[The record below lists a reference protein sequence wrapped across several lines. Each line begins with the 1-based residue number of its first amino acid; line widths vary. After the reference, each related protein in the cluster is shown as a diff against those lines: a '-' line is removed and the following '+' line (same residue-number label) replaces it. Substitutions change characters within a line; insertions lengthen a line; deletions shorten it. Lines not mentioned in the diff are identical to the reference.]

1 LVKNING
8 ERLKEMIV
16 GAATLLDAH
25 KETLNA
31 LNVFPVPD
39 GDTGTNMSL
48 TMISAA
54 KEVMAVKKA
63 NHKDVVN
70 ALSVGSLKGA
80 RGNSGVIL
88 SQIWRGFSNVLE
100 NLEGDIGAQDI
111 ALAMKQGTESAYHAI
126 MKPKEGTIL
135 TVIRAMAD
143 AADTFATDNDDIG
156 EMMHYILSEGET
168 ILKKTPDMLPVLKEA
183 GVVDAG
189 GAGLIIIFK
198 AFKKVVYGEKFESTG
213 PIDLEMEI
221 APQTEEGVG
230 EISADIEFAYCTEFF
245 IKNVFD
251 HILQRD
257 IDTFRQNLS
266 KLGDCV
272 LVVGDLKLVK
282 VHVHTNDPGI
292 VLQTALTL
300 GELSQIK
307 IDNMR
312 EQHRHIIASDDEI
325 KKKQKPMS
333 VVSVVSGEGLK
344 DIFKDSLI
352 DEFVEGGQ
360 TMNPSTQDILSAVEK
375 APSNNV
381 IILPNNK
388 NIILAAQQ
396 AAELSQKNVVVIP
409 SKTLPQGISAALAYN
424 CEEDFQTNVAR
435 MEKALGNV
443 KTGQVTVAVRD
454 SGINGSKIRQGEWI
468 GIGEGDI
475 LSNGT
480 NVMDVSMLLLD
491 KLVDKETGVIAVYY
505 GDGVKETDAE
515 SLVDRIAQKYEDC
528 DIELHYGG
536 QSVYSYLFSVE

>member
-1 LVKNING
+1 LVKSING
-8 ERLKEMIV
+8 ERLKDMIV
-16 GAATLLDAH
+16 GAATLLDNH

-54 KEVMAVKKA
+54 KEVMAAGKTG
-63 NHKDVVN
+63 HKDIVS

-88 SQIWRGFSNVLE
+88 SQIWRGFSNVL
-100 NLEGDIGAQDI
+100 GDLNGEISARDI
-111 ALAMKQGTESAYHAI
+111 AQAMLQGTESAYRAI

-135 TVIRAMAD
+135 TVIRTMAE
-143 AADTFATDNDDIG
+143 AADEYTKENDDID
-156 EMMHYILSEGET
+156 ELIRHILSEGET
-168 ILKKTPDMLPVLKEA
+168 VLKKTPDMLPVLKEA

-198 AFKKVVYGEKFESTG
+198 GFMQALDGEGFDG
-213 PIDLEMEI
+213 AAPLDLEMEI
-221 APQTEEGVG
+221 EPQAEVFQSET
-230 EISADIEFAYCTEFF
+230 SDIEFSYCTEFF
-245 IKNVFD
+245 IKNIYG
-251 HILQRD
+251 HILERD
-257 IDTFRQNLS
+257 IDSFRQKLA

-312 EQHRHIIASDDEI
+312 EQHRHIIVKEEEESRDS
-325 KKKQKPMS
+325 KPMS
-333 VVSVVSGEGLK
+333 IVSVVSGEGLK
-344 DIFKDSLI
+344 EIFMDSLI
-352 DEFVEGGQ
+352 DQFVEGGQ

-375 APSNNV
+375 APSKNV

-396 AAELSQKNVVVIP
+396 AAEMSKKNVVVIP
-409 SKTLPQGISAALAYN
+409 TKTLPQGISAALSFN
-424 CEEDFQTNVAR
+424 CEEDFDTNVAR
-435 MEKALGNV
+435 MQKAKNNV

-454 SGINGSKIRQGEWI
+454 SGINGGKIKRGEWI

-475 LSNGT
+475 VSNGSDI
-480 NVMDVSMLLLD
+480 MDVSLRLLD
-491 KLVDKETGVIAVYY
+491 KLVDEDTGVIAVYY
-505 GDGVKETDAE
+505 GEGVEETQADQMIDE
-515 SLVDRIAQKYEDC
+515 ITQKYEDC
-528 DIELHYGG
+528 DIELHWGG
-536 QSVYSYLFSVE
+536 QSVYSYLFAVE